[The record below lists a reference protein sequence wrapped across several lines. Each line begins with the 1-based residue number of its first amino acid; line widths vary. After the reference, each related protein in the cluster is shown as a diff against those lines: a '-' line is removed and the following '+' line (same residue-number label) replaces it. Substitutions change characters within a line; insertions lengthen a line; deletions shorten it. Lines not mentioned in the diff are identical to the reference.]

1 MRHYRGS
8 FKSLSLNRLTS
19 RLQSP
24 TRIPRRKISH
34 RQHRHL
40 WTSLSKRDA
49 KEQIQQRSTLPVA
62 VITGGLFIW
71 WLYPSDDF
79 AQLSSKQTRQKQ
91 RTDKDSA
98 KDENPDR
105 KQDAGT
111 DADQSAWVNF
121 ARRFEAFC
129 TINDVEFSS
138 FSDKIVGYLL
148 PEWSRLIP
156 GYVRKL
162 QRELSMS
169 SGSLADE
176 IWHDAHDPL
185 INPEIQY
192 SAEVRVSSDLCD
204 EEKAYLSRRKRVARV
219 GLAKYLG
226 LDEDEVHPDDVPTIA
241 MCGSG
246 GGLRAL
252 IAGTGSTLATEEDGL
267 FDCVTYTSGV
277 SGSCWLQAL
286 NLTSFNKGSLKNL
299 LEHLKARASTHIAY
313 PPTAFQ
319 SLASMPTNKYLLSG
333 MVEKLKGDPNADFGL
348 VDVYGVLLAAR
359 YLVPKGDLGV
369 NERDFK
375 LSNQRQYV
383 QYGQLPLPI
392 YTAVRHEIPNLPEAA
407 QQSPIEAEIAKEE
420 AKKEAWFQWYE
431 ITPYEFFCEEFGAGI
446 PTWALGRRFDGGHDI
461 PPEHGF
467 HLPEIR
473 LPLLMGIFGSAF
485 CATLSHYY
493 REIKPLVQ
501 GLTGFGTIDELIST
515 RDDDL
520 VKVHPIDPAKIP
532 NFAYGMHG
540 KLPKTTPTS
549 MYDNEYIQLMD
560 AGMSNNLPIYPLLRP
575 GRDVDVLV
583 AFDAS
588 ADIKTDNWLSVAD
601 GYARQRGIKGW
612 PVGIGWPKSGEA
624 TSQIVEELDDAQAK
638 SAREAEA
645 RLREAK
651 KDQKELRQE
660 AHEEGKSVMAED
672 DKTKFEHG
680 KQESGDLGYCTVWVG
695 TNQERSSTPPPPSK
709 ALSGDTS
716 WQLMDPNAGI
726 AVVYLPFISND
737 KVPGISPGT
746 TDYLSTW
753 NFIYTPDQIDNVVEL
768 ARANYNESKQ
778 QIRDTI
784 LAVYQRKKKLREEK
798 EKAQRQD
805 RYRSLV
811 RRGEGIRLGEGDHF
825 S

>member
-8 FKSLSLNRLTS
+8 LKSLNRVTA
-19 RLQSP
+19 RLNTHQ
-24 TRIPRRKISH
+24 RIPRRRLSH

-40 WTSLSKRDA
+40 WTSPSKNDA
-49 KEQIQQRSTLPVA
+49 KQEAQQKSTFPVA
-62 VITGGLFIW
+62 VITSGLFIW

-79 AQLSSKQTRQKQ
+79 AQLSGKQLRQ
-91 RTDKDSA
+91 RAYEDFP
-98 KDENPDR
+98 KDE
-105 KQDAGT
+105 KQGETQVGESDT
-111 DADQSAWVNF
+111 DQSAWTNF
-121 ARRFEAFC
+121 ARRFETFC
-129 TINDVEFSS
+129 KLNDVQFSS
-138 FSDKIVGYLL
+138 FSDKVVSYLL

-156 GYVRKL
+156 GYIRKL
-162 QRELSMS
+162 QHELSMS
-169 SGSLADE
+169 PGSLADE
-176 IWHDAHDPL
+176 IWQDAHDPL
-185 INPEIQY
+185 IHPEIRY
-192 SAEVRVSSDLCD
+192 SAKVRVSPNLCD
-204 EEKAYLSRRKRVARV
+204 EEKEFLSRRKRVARI

-226 LDEDEVHPDDVPTIA
+226 LKEEDVHPDDVPTIA

-252 IAGTGSTLATEEDGL
+252 IAGTGSILATEEDGL

-286 NLTSFNKGSLKNL
+286 SLTSFNKGNIRNL

-313 PPTAFQ
+313 PPVAFQ
-319 SLASMPTNKYLLSG
+319 ALASMPTNKYLLSG
-333 MVEKLKGDPNADFGL
+333 MVEKLKGDPKADFGL

-369 NERDFK
+369 NDRDFK

-383 QYGQLPLPI
+383 QYGQLPMPI
-392 YTAVRHEIPNLPEAA
+392 YTAVRHEIPDLPEAA
-407 QQSPIEAEIAKEE
+407 KQGPIEAEIAKEK

-446 PTWALGRRFDGGHDI
+446 PTWALGRRFNQGCDV
-461 PPEHGF
+461 PPEDGF
-467 HLPEIR
+467 HLPELR

-493 REIKPLVQ
+493 REVKPLVQ

-540 KLPKTTPTS
+540 KLPETTPTS
-549 MYDNEYIQLMD
+549 IYDNEYIQLMD

-601 GYARQRGIKGW
+601 GYARQRGVKGW
-612 PVGIGWPKSGEA
+612 PVGIGWPKPGEA
-624 TSQIVEELDDAQAK
+624 TSQVVEELDEAQAK
-638 SAREAEA
+638 STREAEA
-645 RLREAK
+645 KLREAK
-651 KDQKELRQE
+651 KEQHELRQE
-660 AHEEGKSVMAED
+660 AHEEGKQVMAEND
-672 DKTKFEHG
+672 TTKFEPG
-680 KQESGDLGYCTVWVG
+680 DQESGDLGYCTVWVG
-695 TNQERSSTPPPPSK
+695 TNTERSTEPPPPSK
-709 ALSGDTS
+709 AISGDTS
-716 WQLMDPNAGI
+716 WQLMEPDAGI

-753 NFIYTPDQIDNVVEL
+753 NFIYTPEQIDNVTAL
-768 ARANYNESKQ
+768 ARANYDEGKQ

-784 LAVYQRKKKLREEK
+784 RAVYQRKKKLREEA

-805 RYRSLV
+805 RYRSRM

>member
-8 FKSLSLNRLTS
+8 LKSLNRVTT
-19 RLQSP
+19 RLNTNQ
-24 TRIPRRKISH
+24 RIPRRRLSH

-40 WTSLSKRDA
+40 WTSSSKNDA
-49 KEQIQQRSTLPVA
+49 KQEAQQKSTFPVA

-79 AQLSSKQTRQKQ
+79 AQLSGKQLRQ
-91 RTDKDSA
+91 RTHEDSP
-98 KDENPDR
+98 KDE
-105 KQDAGT
+105 KQDKTQDGESDT
-111 DADQSAWVNF
+111 DQSAWINF
-121 ARRFEAFC
+121 ARRFEAFSKL
-129 TINDVEFSS
+129 NDVQFSS
-138 FSDKIVGYLL
+138 FSDKVVSYLL

-156 GYVRKL
+156 GYIRKL
-162 QRELSMS
+162 QSELSMS
-169 SGSLADE
+169 PGSLADE
-176 IWHDAHDPL
+176 IWQDAHDPL
-185 INPEIQY
+185 INPEIRY
-192 SAEVRVSSDLCD
+192 SAKVRVSPNLCD
-204 EEKAYLSRRKRVARV
+204 EEKEFLSRRKRVARI

-226 LDEDEVHPDDVPTIA
+226 LKEEDVHPDDVPTIA

-252 IAGTGSTLATEEDGL
+252 IAGTGSILATEEDGL

-286 NLTSFNKGSLKNL
+286 SLTSFNKGNIRNL

-313 PPTAFQ
+313 PPVAFQ

-333 MVEKLKGDPNADFGL
+333 MVEKLKGDPKADFGL

-369 NERDFK
+369 NDRDFK
-375 LSNQRQYV
+375 LSNQRHYV
-383 QYGQLPLPI
+383 QYGQSPMPI
-392 YTAVRHEIPNLPEAA
+392 YTAVRHEIPDLPEAA
-407 QQSPIEAEIAKEE
+407 EQGPIEAEIAKEK

-446 PTWALGRRFDGGHDI
+446 PTWALGRRFNQGCDV
-461 PPEHGF
+461 PPEDGF
-467 HLPEIR
+467 HLPELR

-540 KLPKTTPTS
+540 KLPETTPTS
-549 MYDNEYIQLMD
+549 IYDNEYIQLMD

-588 ADIKTDNWLSVAD
+588 ADIKTDNWLSVVD
-601 GYARQRGIKGW
+601 GYARQRGVKGW

-624 TSQIVEELDDAQAK
+624 TSQVVEELDEAQAK
-638 SAREAEA
+638 STREAEA
-645 RLREAK
+645 KLREAK
-651 KDQKELRQE
+651 KEQDELRQE
-660 AHEEGKSVMAED
+660 AHEQGKRVMAEN
-672 DKTKFEHG
+672 DKTRFEPG
-680 KQESGDLGYCTVWVG
+680 DQESGDLGYCTVWVG
-695 TNQERSSTPPPPSK
+695 TNTERSTEPPPPSK
-709 ALSGDTS
+709 AISDETS
-716 WQLMDPNAGI
+716 WQLMEPDAGI
-726 AVVYLPFISND
+726 AVVYLPFISNE

-753 NFIYTPDQIDNVVEL
+753 NFIYTPEQIDNVTAL
-768 ARANYNESKQ
+768 ARANYDEGKQ

-784 LAVYQRKKKLREEK
+784 RAVYQRKKKLREEA

-805 RYRSLV
+805 RYRSRM

>member
-8 FKSLSLNRLTS
+8 LKSLSLNRLTS
-19 RLQSP
+19 RLTAQP
-24 TRIPRRKISH
+24 RIPRRKIAH

-49 KEQIQQRSTLPVA
+49 KEQAQQRSTLPVA

-79 AQLSSKQTRQKQ
+79 AQLSSKQTKQ
-91 RTDKDSA
+91 RQRTGQDSE
-98 KDENPDR
+98 KDENQER
-105 KQDAGT
+105 NQDAGT

-129 TINDVEFSS
+129 TLNDVEFSS
-138 FSDKIVGYLL
+138 FSDKVVSYLL

-176 IWHDAHDPL
+176 IWRDAHDPL
-185 INPEIQY
+185 INPEIRY

-204 EEKAYLSRRKRVARV
+204 EEKAYLARRKRVARI

-226 LDEDEVHPDDVPTIA
+226 LEEDEVHPDDVPTIA

-286 NLTSFNKGSLKNL
+286 NLTSFNKGSLSNL

-333 MVEKLKGDPNADFGL
+333 MVEKLKGDPKADFGL

-369 NERDFK
+369 NDRDFK

-540 KLPKTTPTS
+540 KLPNTTPTS

-624 TSQIVEELDDAQAK
+624 TSQVVEELDDAQAK
-638 SAREAEA
+638 STREAEI

-660 AHEEGKSVMAED
+660 AHEEGKQVMAEN

-680 KQESGDLGYCTVWVG
+680 EQEAGDLGYCTVWVG
-695 TNQERSSTPPPPSK
+695 TNQERSSEPPPPSK
-709 ALSGDTS
+709 ALSDETS

-753 NFIYTPDQIDNVVEL
+753 NFIYTPDQIDNVVKL
-768 ARANYNESKQ
+768 ARANYNEGKQ

-784 LAVYQRKKKLREEK
+784 RAVYQRKKKLREEK

-811 RRGEGIRLGEGDHF
+811 RRGEGTRLGEGDHF

>member
-8 FKSLSLNRLTS
+8 LKSLNRVTT
-19 RLQSP
+19 RLNTHQ
-24 TRIPRRKISH
+24 RIPRRRLSH

-40 WTSLSKRDA
+40 WTSPSKNGA
-49 KEQIQQRSTLPVA
+49 KQEAQQKSTFPVA

-79 AQLSSKQTRQKQ
+79 AQLSGKQSRQ
-91 RTDKDSA
+91 RTHEDSP
-98 KDENPDR
+98 KDE
-105 KQDAGT
+105 KQDKT
-111 DADQSAWVNF
+111 QDEESDTDQSAWINF
-121 ARRFEAFC
+121 ARRFETFC
-129 TINDVEFSS
+129 KLNDVQFSS
-138 FSDKIVGYLL
+138 FSDKVVSYLL

-169 SGSLADE
+169 PGSLADE
-176 IWHDAHDPL
+176 IWQDAHDPL
-185 INPEIQY
+185 INPEIRY
-192 SAEVRVSSDLCD
+192 SAKVRVSPNLCD
-204 EEKAYLSRRKRVARV
+204 EEKEFLSRRKRVARI

-226 LDEDEVHPDDVPTIA
+226 LKEEDVHPDDVPTIA

-252 IAGTGSTLATEEDGL
+252 IAGTGSILATEEDGL

-286 NLTSFNKGSLKNL
+286 SLTSFNKGNIRNL

-313 PPTAFQ
+313 PPVAFQ

-333 MVEKLKGDPNADFGL
+333 MVEKLKGDPKADFGL

-369 NERDFK
+369 NDRDFK

-383 QYGQLPLPI
+383 QYGQLPMPI
-392 YTAVRHEIPNLPEAA
+392 YTAVRHEIPDLPEAA
-407 QQSPIEAEIAKEE
+407 EQGPIEAEIAKEK

-446 PTWALGRRFDGGHDI
+446 PTWALGRRFNQGCDV
-461 PPEHGF
+461 PPEDGF
-467 HLPEIR
+467 HLPELR

-540 KLPKTTPTS
+540 KLPETTPTS
-549 MYDNEYIQLMD
+549 IYDNEYIQLMD

-601 GYARQRGIKGW
+601 GYVRQRGVKGW
-612 PVGIGWPKSGEA
+612 PVGIGWPKPGEA
-624 TSQIVEELDDAQAK
+624 TSQVVEELDEAQAK
-638 SAREAEA
+638 STREAEA
-645 RLREAK
+645 KLREAK
-651 KDQKELRQE
+651 KEQDELRQE
-660 AHEEGKSVMAED
+660 AHEEGKQVMAEN
-672 DKTKFEHG
+672 DKTKFEPG
-680 KQESGDLGYCTVWVG
+680 DQESGDLGYCTVWVG
-695 TNQERSSTPPPPSK
+695 TNTERSTEPPPPSK
-709 ALSGDTS
+709 AISDETS
-716 WQLMDPNAGI
+716 WQLMEPDAGI

-753 NFIYTPDQIDNVVEL
+753 NFIYTPEQIDNVTAL
-768 ARANYNESKQ
+768 ARANYDEGKQ

-784 LAVYQRKKKLREEK
+784 RAVYQRKKKLREEA

-805 RYRSLV
+805 RYRSRM

>member
-8 FKSLSLNRLTS
+8 LKSLNRVTA
-19 RLQSP
+19 RLNTHQ
-24 TRIPRRKISH
+24 RIPRRRLSH

-40 WTSLSKRDA
+40 WTSSPKNDA
-49 KEQIQQRSTLPVA
+49 KQEAQQKSTFPVA

-79 AQLSSKQTRQKQ
+79 AQLSGKQLRQ
-91 RTDKDSA
+91 RTHEDSP
-98 KDENPDR
+98 KDE
-105 KQDAGT
+105 KQDKTQDGELDT
-111 DADQSAWVNF
+111 DQSAWINF
-121 ARRFEAFC
+121 ARRFEAFSKL
-129 TINDVEFSS
+129 NDVQFSS
-138 FSDKIVGYLL
+138 FSDKVVSYLL

-156 GYVRKL
+156 GYIRKL
-162 QRELSMS
+162 QGELSMAP
-169 SGSLADE
+169 GSLADE
-176 IWHDAHDPL
+176 IWQDAHDPL
-185 INPEIQY
+185 INPEIRY
-192 SAEVRVSSDLCD
+192 SAKVRVSPNLCD
-204 EEKAYLSRRKRVARV
+204 EEKEFLSRRKRVARI

-226 LDEDEVHPDDVPTIA
+226 LREEDVHPDDVPTIA

-252 IAGTGSTLATEEDGL
+252 IAGTGSILATEEDGL

-286 NLTSFNKGSLKNL
+286 SLTSFNKGNIRNL

-313 PPTAFQ
+313 PPVAFQ

-333 MVEKLKGDPNADFGL
+333 MVEKLKGDPKADFGL

-369 NERDFK
+369 NDRDFK
-375 LSNQRQYV
+375 LSNQRHYV
-383 QYGQLPLPI
+383 QYGQSPMPI
-392 YTAVRHEIPNLPEAA
+392 YTAVRHEIPDLPEAA
-407 QQSPIEAEIAKEE
+407 EQGPIEVEIAKEK

-446 PTWALGRRFDGGHDI
+446 PTWALGRRFNQGCDV
-461 PPEHGF
+461 PPEDGF
-467 HLPEIR
+467 HLPELR

-540 KLPKTTPTS
+540 KLPETTPTS
-549 MYDNEYIQLMD
+549 IYDNEYIQLMD

-588 ADIKTDNWLSVAD
+588 ADIKTDNWLSVVD
-601 GYARQRGIKGW
+601 GYARQRGVKGW

-624 TSQIVEELDDAQAK
+624 TSQVVEELDEAQAK
-638 SAREAEA
+638 STREAEA
-645 RLREAK
+645 KLREAK
-651 KDQKELRQE
+651 KEQDELRQE
-660 AHEEGKSVMAED
+660 AHEQGKRVMAEN
-672 DKTKFEHG
+672 DKTRFEPG
-680 KQESGDLGYCTVWVG
+680 DQESGDLGYCTVWVG
-695 TNQERSSTPPPPSK
+695 TNTERSTEPPPPSK
-709 ALSGDTS
+709 AISDETS
-716 WQLMDPNAGI
+716 WQLMEPDAGI
-726 AVVYLPFISND
+726 AVVYLPFISNE

-753 NFIYTPDQIDNVVEL
+753 NFIYTPEQIDNVTAL
-768 ARANYNESKQ
+768 ARANYDEGKQ

-784 LAVYQRKKKLREEK
+784 RAVYQRKKKLREEA

-805 RYRSLV
+805 RYRSRM